1 MIDNRQHIIA
11 HCNWNTSFDS
21 KEHGVQLQDMIS
33 HWSRYHLSREL
44 NPIFNTICPEGQTL
58 KINALEVDLGIIEY
72 ANFQEELTLK
82 LKEQLFKKLQDI
94 IMYPYAHGQGLEIIQ
109 EDISYI
115 ESLKCFLLQGIMPW
129 NYSKTDGNI
138 HAIFDNQILHN
149 SAVLMKMILSVG
161 VHQYVRRRI
170 AWQLKDAVIKKIIKN
185 LEPSNH
191 HQIFLFSEEIV
202 NIQKKESIVKT
213 SLHDFKKNLWFWILN
228 YLFVERGT
236 IFNKMTFVKS
246 NIRQMANHF
255 NIAYYTLFE
264 LIEEAVYRIHKNTSI
279 KNDFILILIAL
290 SKEQNEDVTA
300 PVTLKQKEQ
309 HWELLENMFLN
320 PLSRKVTTAKN
331 KLNDLI
337 LYFVKT
343 DPSRLKKFLFS
354 SAIKSNA
361 WIQIFSDLR
370 PSVVEKVFY
379 IIAPEKGT
387 RLVSQIRFFKTLEV
401 QQAFALPA
409 TRLWDIGIKFLL
421 KNHAKT
427 YDDHRFMTHVVT
439 TLSRT
444 HHFSKTEVLEK
455 LIHTEIKHTHKTID
469 AVSMYKVLKEIHMD
483 TVLRKD
489 VVFTKERFSIILH
502 RLQEVLQNNSLD
514 QIVIHELHTML
525 LDWIEKDA
533 IKVWDM
539 LLEYPNKEQIIPYIS
554 ALIGEQKAQVFI
566 ERKHQKEASF
576 LKDFQDSIALAISQ
590 KTSNQKLL
598 ITIQSC
604 IVTLGLEIMLRHKN
618 GTFIQFVTR
627 IIAQLR
633 VQEGIGNSLNFAKAI
648 SEILSIFYQR
658 IGDASLQKLLK
669 KEQDALLK
677 DEDTLTLLD
686 SVIKEPSR
694 QSYVAKLL
702 KELLINNRL
711 ETQVFQSLSVE
722 VQAYLLPNTAS
733 LLQDLIKEYILEYKT
748 YSNKQ
753 DEGAVKEILRY
764 IYWNCLIDYQSY
776 RGDKALFKTLFKK
789 AVYYRFEALKS
800 AKVNIGIT
808 TKKYPIAHHDKLLRI
823 SEEGVYTYIE
833 RCIITS
839 ELSIQIDKKNVA
851 FKTILVVGLE
861 QSPER
866 IRQLIYK
873 SSITK
878 QQLDVFVKAI
888 DFEQFV
894 SLIATD
900 IKEPALS
907 QFYVAVCSLY
917 RLLHEIKISRS
928 ITGSIHHFWQQI
940 FKLLKGKKQHTTI
953 LKELTVYT
961 LDLLSKE
968 NGMNT
973 EHLMRY
979 SIEKHIKIPEVLKK
993 RLVIENAAFKTL
1005 PVSVQ
1010 ENKKSKDITYGV
1022 TIDKIEEVLLYVLHY
1037 NKIPSWFY
1045 TTEYHNPKIFLKDI
1059 AIQYPLQLLSV
1070 LRRHSITEMQFMRLY
1085 EAISYTEFLG
1095 VLKQL
1100 YPRQQKHFE
1109 AFKNFYAVLGTI
1121 EIIGMSSKMVRNILF
1136 QKLLTAWKTSNWEL
1150 ISDSVIWTELL
1161 WEICAKRSISKT
1173 SFFNAFDDLKIR
1185 LPVALQITYDQI
1197 QKSKKIQVQPKES
1210 THLIPPKIMSEPQKP
1225 SITLSAG
1232 ITVHNAGMVIMNTY
1246 IAMLFDRLGL
1256 VENNSFTSDENQLDA
1271 VHYLQYLITGLAQTE
1286 ESLLVLN
1293 KVLCGIPITTPI
1305 KEGIEI
1311 SEDHKNLIHGLI
1323 EAAIGYWPAIGQC
1336 SVDGFRGNWLVRD
1349 GILREEED
1357 RWELQVEKRSYDIL
1371 MLKSPFSFSII
1382 KLPWMTKPLHVIW
1395 SF

>member
-11 HCNWNTSFDS
+11 HCNWNTTFDS
-21 KEHGVQLQDMIS
+21 KEQGVQLQDMIS

-44 NPIFNTICPEGQTL
+44 NPIFNTICPEGHTL

-82 LKEQLFKKLQDI
+82 LKEQLFQKLQDI
-94 IMYPYAHGQGLEIIQ
+94 IMYPHTHGQGLEIIQ

-129 NYSKTDGNI
+129 NYSKTDGNVY
-138 HAIFDNQILHN
+138 AVFDNQILHN

-191 HQIFLFSEEIV
+191 HQIFLFSDEIV
-202 NIQKKESIVKT
+202 KIQKKESVVKT

-236 IFNKMTFVKS
+236 IFNKMAFVKS

-255 NIAYYTLFE
+255 NIAYYILFE
-264 LIEEAVYRIHKNTSI
+264 LIEEAIYRIHKNTSI

-290 SKEQNEDVTA
+290 SKEQKENTTV

-309 HWELLENMFLN
+309 RWELLETLFLN
-320 PLSRKVTTAKN
+320 TLSRKSTTAKN
-331 KLNDLI
+331 KLNDHI
-337 LYFVKT
+337 LYFIKT

-354 SAIKSNA
+354 STIQSNA

-370 PSVVEKVFY
+370 SSVVEKVFY
-379 IIAPEKGT
+379 IMAPEKGT
-387 RLVSQIRFFKTLEV
+387 RLVAQIHFLKTLEV
-401 QQAFALPA
+401 QQTFVLPA
-409 TRLWDIGIKFLL
+409 IRLWDVGIKFLL

-427 YDDHRFMTHVVT
+427 YDDHRFMTHMVT
-439 TLSRT
+439 TLSSE
-444 HHFSKTEVLEK
+444 HHLSKAQVLEK
-455 LIHTEIKHTHKTID
+455 LIQTEIKHTHKTID
-469 AVSMYKVLKEIHMD
+469 AISMYKVLKEIHMD
-483 TVLRKD
+483 TVLRED

-502 RLQEVLQNNSLD
+502 RLQEVLQNNSSD
-514 QIVIHELHTML
+514 HAVIHELHTIL
-525 LDWIEKDA
+525 LDWIENDA
-533 IKVWDM
+533 IKMWDM

-554 ALIGEQKAQVFI
+554 LLIGEQKAQIFI
-566 ERKHQKEASF
+566 EKKHQKEASF
-576 LKDFQDSIALAISQ
+576 LKDFQDSIALAISR
-590 KTSNQKLL
+590 KTPNEQTL
-598 ITIQSC
+598 IAIKSC

-633 VQEGIGNSLNFAKAI
+633 VQERIGSSLNFAKAI

-669 KEQDALLK
+669 KEEETLLK
-677 DEDTLTLLD
+677 EEDTLTLLD
-686 SVIKEPSR
+686 NVIKESSR
-694 QSYVAKLL
+694 QSYAAKLL
-702 KELLINNRL
+702 RQVLISNRVG
-711 ETQVFQSLSVE
+711 TPVFQSLSVE
-722 VQAYLLPNTAS
+722 VQTYLLPTNTP

-748 YSNKQ
+748 YSNKP
-753 DEGAVKEILRY
+753 DEAAVREILTHM
-764 IYWNCLIDYQSY
+764 YWNCLVDYQTY
-776 RGDKALFKTLFKK
+776 RGDSTLFKTLFKK
-789 AVYYRFEALKS
+789 AVYYRFTALKS
-800 AKVNIGIT
+800 AKMNIDVIA
-808 TKKYPIAHHDKLLRI
+808 KKHPIAHHDTLLRI
-823 SEEGVYTYIE
+823 TEEGVYTYIE
-833 RCIITS
+833 RCILAS
-839 ELSIQIDKKNVA
+839 ESSIQIDKKKVT
-851 FKTILVVGLE
+851 FKTLLLLGLE

-878 QQLDVFVKAI
+878 QQLDVFVKTI

-894 SLIATD
+894 ALISND
-900 IKEPALS
+900 IKEHTVS
-907 QFYVAVCSLY
+907 QFYVAVRSLY
-917 RLLHEIKISRS
+917 RLVHEVKITRS
-928 ITGSIHHFWQQI
+928 ITGSVHHFWQQI
-940 FKLLKGKKQHTTI
+940 LEFLKGKKQHTAI
-953 LKELTVYT
+953 LKELTIYT

-968 NGMNT
+968 KGMNT
-973 EHLMRY
+973 KTLMRY
-979 SIEKHIKIPEVLKK
+979 SIERHIRIPEVLKK
-993 RLVIENAAFKTL
+993 RLVIENAAFKAL

-1010 ENKKSKDITYGV
+1010 ERTKSKDSPHGV
-1022 TIDKIEEVLLYVLHY
+1022 TIDKIEEVCLYVLHY
-1037 NKIPSWFY
+1037 NKLPSWFY
-1045 TTEYHNPKIFLKDI
+1045 TTEYHTAKAFLKDI

-1070 LRRHSITEMQFMRLY
+1070 LRRHTITEMQFMRLN
-1085 EAISYTEFLG
+1085 EAIAHTAFLD

-1100 YPRQQKHFE
+1100 YPRQQKQFE
-1109 AFKNFYAVLGTI
+1109 SFKNFYAVLTVI
-1121 EIIGMSSKMVRNILF
+1121 DIIGMSTKMVRSILF

-1150 ISDSVIWTELL
+1150 ISDSSIWNELL
-1161 WEICAKRSISKT
+1161 WEICAKRNISKT

-1197 QKSKKIQVQPKES
+1197 QKSKKTQTQHTDT
-1210 THLIPPKIMSEPQKP
+1210 THLIPPKMMSEQQKP
-1225 SITLSAG
+1225 PIVLSSG

-1246 IAMLFDRLGL
+1246 ITMLFGRLGL
-1256 VENNSFTSDENQLDA
+1256 VENNTFTSSEGQIDA

-1293 KVLCGIPITTPI
+1293 KVLCGIPIATPI

-1382 KLPWMTKPLHVIW
+1382 KLPWMTKPLHVTW